1 MLIFQVILLQC
12 VDNSKITF
20 YNEIMNKKREPYY
33 RPLNNM
39 PSKATWKLSCP
50 FDSIDAAFNWNN
62 TEYPVEHTHTHWE
75 ILLVTSGR
83 ILHTINGK
91 KKVLSKGD
99 AWLIR
104 PEDNH
109 MLTYADKGSH
119 KDYQSITFVFTDEVF
134 SAISSAYDSHTI
146 HNAEVKLSFNVDN
159 EMIEYAIER
168 CLAAQMQPKETY
180 RTISLIIINKLF
192 LTLLERKINNVPSY
206 PDWLNDF
213 ISYLSSPYYFGK
225 SVHDLAKQTPYSYSR
240 LTTLFKF
247 YTGKSLLQYI
257 NELKLTYAQK
267 LLRTTD
273 KQVIEISNEIF
284 YDSVSSFN
292 HNFKKKFG
300 QTPSEYRKNTYKKT
314 TSISPPLNQG

>member
-1 MLIFQVILLQC
+1 MFFQVILLQC
-12 VDNSKITF
+12 IDIFLISS
-20 YNEIMNKKREPYY
+20 YNETMNKKREPYY

-62 TEYPVEHTHTHWE
+62 TEYPMEHTHTHWE
-75 ILLVTSGR
+75 ILLVTSGK
-83 ILHTINGK
+83 ILHTINGQ
-91 KKVLSKGD
+91 KKVLTKGD
-99 AWLIR
+99 AWLLR
-104 PEDNH
+104 PEDKH
-109 MLTYADKGSH
+109 KLTYADNNSH
-119 KDYQSITFVFTDEVF
+119 KNYQSITFVFTNELF
-134 SAISSAYDSHTI
+134 SKISSAYDSHAI
-146 HNAEVKLSFNVDN
+146 HNADTKLSFNVDN

-168 CLAAQMQPKETY
+168 CLSAQMQPKENY

-192 LTLLERKINNVPSY
+192 LTLLEKKINNVSSY

-213 ISYLSSPYYFGK
+213 IAYLSSPYHFGN
-225 SVHDLAKQTPYSYSR
+225 SVHELAKQTPYSYSR
-240 LTTLFKF
+240 LTTLFKS

-273 KQVIEISNEIF
+273 KQIIEISNEIF

-300 QTPSEYRKNTYKKT
+300 QTPSEYRKKHIRKGDIDT
-314 TSISPPLNQG
+314 TPP